1 MVWWSDIVLARHR
14 WLKTS
19 ETEPGQWFVDISS
32 AVDHLTRRGNYVF
45 DQATEKEQN
54 DAFAYRFSVH
64 RAAALH
70 RDLELDEEKTAIE
83 EGKVLSEAN
92 YRETMSTSIDDGSA
106 AVSSGTVDGAQT
118 TKFSRSV
125 DMAYRYC
132 ELLARSHYENFPIG
146 SFFIP
151 KSLRKHFYSI
161 YAFARTADDF
171 ADEDFGEGYGEQQ
184 RLDLLAEWREM
195 LRKSFA
201 GRATHPIFI
210 ALGETQKQFHLPITL
225 FEDLLSAFTQDA
237 TTRRYQNFKQL
248 LDYCRRS
255 ANPIGR
261 LILLLFGYRD
271 EQLHLWSDDI
281 CTALQLTNHWQD
293 VEIDLRKNRIY
304 VPAED
309 LTRFDLSEEDLKR
322 RQAGDGFRRLM
333 AFEVARTRNLFN
345 SGQPLCF
352 SVGGRLGLEL
362 RAVCHGGSRILDR
375 IEKNQY
381 DVFLRRPTI
390 TFTDQ
395 VRILFVAMIK
405 GALRQS

>member
-1 MVWWSDIVLARHR
+1 M
-14 WLKTS
+14 
-19 ETEPGQWFVDISS
+19 G
-32 AVDHLTRRGNYVF
+32 
-45 DQATEKEQN
+45 
-54 DAFAYRFSVH
+54 
-64 RAAALH
+64 
-70 RDLELDEEKTAIE
+70 
-83 EGKVLSEAN
+83 EGKVRSDTN
-92 YRETMSTSIDDGSA
+92 YRRTMSTSIDGVA
-106 AVSSGTVDGAQT
+106 MVSDEVLDGAQI
-118 TKFSRSV
+118 TKYSQSV
-125 DMAYRYC
+125 DMAYKYC

-151 KSLRKHFYSI
+151 KRLRKHFYSI

-171 ADEDFGEGYGEQQ
+171 ADEDLERCGEQQ
-184 RLDLLAEWREM
+184 RLELLAEWREM
-195 LRKSFA
+195 LRQSFA
-201 GRATHPIFI
+201 GCATHPIFI
-210 ALGETQKQFHLPITL
+210 ALGETQREFHLPITL

-293 VEIDLRKNRIY
+293 FEIDLRKNRIY

-309 LTRFDLSEEDLKR
+309 LARFDLSEEDLER

-333 AFEVARTRNLFN
+333 AFEVARTRKLFN
-345 SGQPLCF
+345 SGQPLC
-352 SVGGRLGLEL
+352 SLVGGRLGLEL
-362 RAVCHGGSRILDR
+362 RAVWLAGSRILER
-375 IEKNQY
+375 IEKNKY
-381 DVFLRRPTI
+381 DVFSRRPTI
-390 TFTDQ
+390 TFTDEL
-395 VRILFVAMIK
+395 RILLVAIIK